1 MATVLVQVLNLIF
14 NFSVDLIGNLSR
26 GKSCLLVSFV
36 L

>member
-14 NFSVDLIGNLSR
+14 NFSVDLMGNQ
-26 GKSCLLVSFV
+26 SCLLVSFV